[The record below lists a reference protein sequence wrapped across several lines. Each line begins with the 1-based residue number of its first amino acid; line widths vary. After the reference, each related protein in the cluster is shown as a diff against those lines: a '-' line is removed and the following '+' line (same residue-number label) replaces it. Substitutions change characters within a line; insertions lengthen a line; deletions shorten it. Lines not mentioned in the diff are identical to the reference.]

1 MSASEA
7 ALGFRAGRGGGIV
20 VGVAID
26 AGEPRVVL
34 STFLATA
41 AAGDRLALEPYH
53 LAVEMVRD
61 GSGGAAESRPPRSS
75 VAGLISQ
82 DVEAAVAEGRRRQ
95 DALASENLAAVLT
108 QLRASGYK
116 PRLAALLINRAG
128 WLTEEHRLAHS
139 LSAPEH
145 PPVIEGLAVRD
156 ALRFAFASCAL
167 PATEM
172 DEKSLPETA
181 SAVLGRSLG
190 ELEGR
195 LKALGAA
202 AGKPWRKE
210 QKAACLAAWLA
221 LATP

>member
-1 MSASEA
+1 LSAHEVG
-7 ALGFRAGRGGGIV
+7 LGFRAVRGGAMV
-20 VGVAID
+20 VGVEID
-26 AGEPRVVL
+26 DGEPRVVL
-34 STFLATA
+34 STFLATSA
-41 AAGDRLALEPYH
+41 QGDRLALEPYH
-53 LAVEMVRD
+53 VAVEMAQGRSPGD
-61 GSGGAAESRPPRSS
+61 LADAA
-75 VAGLISQ
+75 
-82 DVEAAVAEGRRRQ
+82 AAIAEGRRRQ
-95 DALASENLAAVLT
+95 DRLAADGLGAILAR
-108 QLRASGYK
+108 LRDAGRE
-116 PRLAALLINRAG
+116 PRLAALLLNRAG

-156 ALRFAFASCAL
+156 ALRSAFAACAL

-181 SAVLGRSLG
+181 SAVLGRSPG

-195 LKALGAA
+195 LKALGVA

-210 QKAACLAAWLA
+210 QKAACLAAWVG